1 MNLGNNFSIGRP
13 RSALENASGEMFRLD
28 TASSTATRVQVV
40 FGESAGDRIELLEGG
55 SEGDQFIVSDTSTW
69 DRYNMIE
76 IER

>member
-1 MNLGNNFSIGRP
+1 
-13 RSALENASGEMFRLD
+13 MFRLD

-69 DRYNMIE
+69 NRYNMMKL
-76 IER
+76 ER